1 MKKHFLNIF
10 FSLFTSVLFAQIHE
24 VGFFIGGSNY
34 IGDIGRT
41 NYIYPNETAGGFVY
55 KYNYNPQLAFRF
67 NYNNLPISA
76 QDSEADDPIRVA
88 RDLKFKNAINEVAIG
103 IEYNFFEYNIADIDK
118 TYTPYI
124 LLQIA
129 GIQYKTVASETV
141 IGQYSYKNKITISAP
156 FGVGLKAKLADNFAI
171 AIETRF
177 VYLFSDDL
185 DYTTNT
191 INSLNFGST
200 SNDWYAFTGISL
212 VYAFGRPSCYSK
224 GF

>member
-10 FSLFTSVLFAQIHE
+10 FLLFTSVLFAQIHE
-24 VGFFIGGSNY
+24 VGFFIGNSNY
-34 IGDIGRT
+34 VGDIGST
-41 NYIYPNETAGGFVY
+41 NYIYPNETASGFVY

-67 NYNNLPISA
+67 NYNYLPVSA
-76 QDSEADDPIRVA
+76 KDSEAEDKIRIA
-88 RDLKFKNAINEVAIG
+88 RDINFKNTIHEVAVG
-103 IEYNFFEYNIADIDK
+103 IEYNFFDYNISHPDK

-124 LLQIA
+124 LLEIA
-129 GIQYKTVASETV
+129 GIRYKNAVEETV
-141 IGQYSYKNKITISAP
+141 IGQYSYKNKTTISAP
-156 FGVGLKAKLADNFAI
+156 FGIGFKTKLADNFAF

-185 DYTTNT
+185 DYTTKD

-200 SNDWYAFTGISL
+200 SNDWYNFIGVSL
-212 VYAFGRPSCYSK
+212 VYSFGRPPCYSE